1 MTPIIRFLTG
11 ALFIFSGFIKANDP
25 MGFGYKLEEYF
36 GVFGISWLN
45 PAATLIATI
54 ICVIEMGLGLALLIG
69 WRRMFTLW
77 SLLLMIVFFTFLT
90 FYSAWF
96 NVVTDCGC
104 FGDFLKLTPWQS
116 FTKDVVLLVF
126 IGWLF
131 FRRDHFLS
139 YWSAGVRNWLVVGFV
154 LLSGI
159 FSAYS
164 WAYLPLI
171 DFRPYAIGKS
181 IPDGMKIPEN
191 APIDQYQDTWFYKV
205 DGQVNSYTTDQEP
218 WNLPG
223 AEFVDRKTVLV
234 KKGYTPPVH
243 DFTINDLDGNDY
255 TDDFLQ
261 AERTIFI
268 VAYDLSKSRNASWAS
283 LKSVLRWAD
292 VHQVKVA
299 LLTAATTEQI
309 ARFRAEQ
316 GDEWPL
322 YITDGTTL
330 KTMIRSNPG
339 LMALKKGLVVDM
351 WPARDLPA
359 LNELAAVLDVEQ

>member
-36 GVFGISWLN
+36 GVFGITWLN
-45 PAATLIATI
+45 PAATLLAVI
-54 ICVIEMGLGLALLIG
+54 ICIVEMGLGLALLIG
-69 WRRMFTLW
+69 WRRIFTLW

-131 FRRDHFLS
+131 FRRDHFAPF
-139 YWSAGVRNWLVVGFV
+139 WSADVRNRLVLAFV
-154 LLSGI
+154 VSSTL
-159 FSAYS
+159 FSAYT
-164 WAYLPLI
+164 WAYLPVI
-171 DFRPYAIGKS
+171 DFRPYAVGKS
-181 IPDGMKIPEN
+181 ISDGMKIPEG
-191 APIDQYQDTWFYKV
+191 APIDEYKDTWFYKV
-205 DGQVNSYTTDQEP
+205 DGEVKSYSTDDAP
-218 WNLPG
+218 WDLPG

-243 DFTINDLDGNDY
+243 DFTIFDLDGNDY
-255 TDDFLQ
+255 TEDFLV
-261 AERTIFI
+261 ADRTLFM
-268 VAYDLSKSRNASWAS
+268 VAYQFSKSREGAWEELA
-283 LKSVLRWAD
+283 SVLRWAD
-292 VHQVKVA
+292 VHGVKVA
-299 LLTAATTEQI
+299 LLTSSTREQI
-309 ARFRAEQ
+309 AAFKAEYKA
-316 GDEWPL
+316 DWPV

-339 LMALKKGLVVDM
+339 LMALRKGRVVEM
-351 WPARDLPA
+351 WPARSLPS
-359 LNELAAVLDVEQ
+359 LNTLGEVLEVTN

>member
-45 PAATLIATI
+45 PAATLLALL
-54 ICVIEMGLGLALLIG
+54 ICVVEMGLGLALLIG

-77 SLLLMIVFFTFLT
+77 SLLAMIVFFTFLT

-116 FTKDVVLLVF
+116 FSKDVVLLVF

-131 FRRDHFLS
+131 FRSNHFTAF
-139 YWSAGVRNWLVVGFV
+139 WSADVRNRLVFAFMASSALFG
-154 LLSGI
+154 
-159 FSAYS
+159 AYS

-171 DFRPYAIGKS
+171 DFRPYAIDKS
-181 IPDGMKIPEN
+181 IVEGMRIPEG
-191 APIDQYQDTWFYKV
+191 APTDQYEDTWYYKV
-205 DGQVNSYTTDQEP
+205 DGEVKTYTTDQAP
-218 WNLPG
+218 WDLPG
-223 AEFVDRKTVLV
+223 AAFVDRKTVLI

-243 DFTINDLDGNDY
+243 DFTINDLEGNDY

-261 AERTIFI
+261 ADRVLFM
-268 VAYDLSKSRNASWAS
+268 VAYDMSKSRESAWES

-299 LLTAATTEQI
+299 LLTAATTEQL
-309 ARFRAEQ
+309 AQFKAKH
-316 GDEWPL
+316 GTEWPI

-339 LMALKKGLVVDM
+339 LMALKKGKIINK
-351 WPARDLPA
+351 WPARSLPT
-359 LNELAAVLDVEQ
+359 LPELGATLDVAP